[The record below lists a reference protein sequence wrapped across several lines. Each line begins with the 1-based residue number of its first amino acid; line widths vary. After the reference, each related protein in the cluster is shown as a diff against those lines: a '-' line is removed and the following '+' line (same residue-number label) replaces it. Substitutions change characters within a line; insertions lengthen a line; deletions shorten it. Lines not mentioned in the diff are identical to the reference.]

1 MGKLGEKNREAFY
14 NDVDLKGNDCKN
26 KLRII
31 LVINQYNEGIHAPG
45 VDGVIL
51 GRKTMSDIVLFEWLG
66 RALTVGRNLKKE
78 TEKLMN
84 YSKEELQKMC
94 LDKDIS
100 IEEDTFKEELISK
113 LLSPLVIDL
122 ACNYKFIEELEN
134 KLKDRIK
141 QVSEKTGNTK
151 RKIAI
156 TDASFDIEVENI
168 DILKALIDLK
178 ERLSNS
184 WYKMYEYAK
193 IYYEHHGNLEIP
205 KGFKTNN
212 GWKRDT
218 DGKINLGT
226 WINNQR
232 HSIAPTSERGKLLL
246 AIKMRFEKIKN
257 ILSWEEMYEYAK
269 IYYEH
274 HGNLKVPVSFKTNN
288 GWERD
293 ETGKINLGDWINN
306 QRRRVSPN
314 SERGKLLLTIKMC
327 FETKKN
333 LTWEEMY
340 KYAKIY
346 YEHHG
351 DLKVPR
357 SFKTNNG
364 WERDEDGKINLG
376 TWINTQKNAYKTG
389 NLSFEQISKLESI
402 GIIWFTKNIDNKLQ
416 AQQITDKNAMKK
428 QKEIL
433 NRMKSL
439 LNNIEVKEISSKDD
453 IDNINKQFIKQ
464 LSLNKKRN
472 Y

>member
-1 MGKLGEKNREAFY
+1 
-14 NDVDLKGNDCKN
+14 
-26 KLRII
+26 
-31 LVINQYNEGIHAPG
+31 
-45 VDGVIL
+45 
-51 GRKTMSDIVLFEWLG
+51 
-66 RALTVGRNLKKE
+66 
-78 TEKLMN
+78 
-84 YSKEELQKMC
+84 MC

-212 GWKRDT
+212 GW
-218 DGKINLGT
+218 
-226 WINNQR
+226 
-232 HSIAPTSERGKLLL
+232 
-246 AIKMRFEKIKN
+246 
-257 ILSWEEMYEYAK
+257 
-269 IYYEH
+269 
-274 HGNLKVPVSFKTNN
+274 
-288 GWERD
+288 ERD

-346 YEHHG
+346 YEYHG
-351 DLKVPR
+351 DLNVPQG
-357 SFKTNNG
+357 FKTNNG
-364 WERDEDGKINLG
+364 WKEDENRKINLG
-376 TWINTQKNAYKTG
+376 SWITTQKMH
-389 NLSFEQISKLESI
+389 I
-402 GIIWFTKNIDNKLQ
+402 
-416 AQQITDKNAMKK
+416 K
-428 QKEIL
+428 QEIY
-433 NRMKSL
+433 L
-439 LNNIEVKEISSKDD
+439 LNKY
-453 IDNINKQFIKQ
+453 
-464 LSLNKKRN
+464 LN
-472 Y
+472 